1 MIDVNFQ
8 HAHLLYALSAATAPP
23 SDAAPT
29 VVTLKLT
36 SRYNMTTVTALR
48 HKVHDATEKTRTK
61 AQAAIEFAKQSERL
75 GQYAPNEA
83 NDAGGSTQAVEA
95 RFITAQD
102 PVIQTATGD
111 RLPAVPVEEAT
122 KLNELKDILDDR
134 DPSES
139 EPVPGELRE
148 SRDGTVHGVR
158 PKRGAKDEEKKGT
171 DAPLAES
178 KAPSKTNPMFP
189 PVPVYGPPSTLRKVQ
204 CLILRISSAVLSL
217 CFLLVIILGAAFTSI
232 PIAAEHIWI
241 RLKRQ
246 NPDSRRPFF
255 EEEQR
260 RKKARKA
267 AEVAW
272 KKQHTVESVKL
283 ADSNEEGTDGDEFVP
298 LEGGPDELKCDVRY
312 YARRVGLDC
321 EIFEVQTEDGFI
333 IDLWHLYNPRDYE
346 RTNDMERAPHAPD
359 VFRRTTSCNGVPG
372 SQYPTGQ
379 KKYPVLMIHGL
390 LQSAGAYCTNDD
402 DSLAFFLAKSG
413 YDVWLGNNRCG
424 FNPRH
429 SLLEYGDPRMW
440 AWNIRQM
447 GVMDLP
453 ALISRVLSETG
464 FEKLG
469 LIAHSQGTT
478 QSLVAMAKEQRPE
491 IGDKIS
497 VFCALAPAAYAGPL
511 IQKAYFKF
519 MQVIS
524 PAMFRVVFGI
534 HAFIPFMMTMH
545 SLLPGKLYGAMGYRV
560 FSFLF
565 NWTDD
570 RWDQGL
576 RDRLFQFSPV
586 YVSAESMRWWL
597 GRECFA
603 NHKCILSTREEKTLE
618 EKEDEEEDRSIFR
631 STEGFSNGES
641 DDAQPGDRAL
651 DEKQRSSRRR
661 DSSRA
666 RFAWYGPRT
675 PPFALWVCGADDLVD
690 GRRLL
695 RRFERNREPFVDV
708 VHSKVIEGYEHLD
721 VIWAMDAIEKV
732 GKEVREVLWKTTPEE
747 AREVCR
753 TPKGCEDIVDFYQRS
768 DSLREDATREVDATA
783 GEWSKKGAEQVN
795 GSEQIIGGDDDK
807 QEALADKKEVAAST

>member
-1 MIDVNFQ
+1 M
-8 HAHLLYALSAATAPP
+8 AT
-23 SDAAPT
+23 
-29 VVTLKLT
+29 
-36 SRYNMTTVTALR
+36 TTNVKR
-48 HKVHDATEKTRTK
+48 KIHEATDKTKTK
-61 AQAAIEFAKQSERL
+61 AQAAIEFAKQAERL
-75 GQYAPNEA
+75 GQYAPDQET
-83 NDAGGSTQAVEA
+83 DATGSTQAVEA
-95 RFITAQD
+95 RFVTAQD
-102 PVIQTATGD
+102 PVIQTAGGD
-111 RLPAVPVEEAT
+111 RLPAVPIEEAR
-122 KLNELKDILDDR
+122 KLNSLRDVLEDR
-134 DPSES
+134 DPSEN
-139 EPVPGELRE
+139 EPVAGESRE
-148 SRDGTVHGVR
+148 SRDGTIHGVR
-158 PKRGAKDEEKKGT
+158 PQKDDTEGQREGT
-171 DAPLAES
+171 DAPLGES
-178 KAPSKTNPMFP
+178 KAPSNTNPMFP
-189 PVPVYGPPSTLRKVQ
+189 PVPVYGPPSTLRKLH
-204 CLILRISSAVLSL
+204 CILLRISSAVLSL
-217 CFLLVIILGAAFTSI
+217 QFLLVIILGAAVTSI
-232 PIAAEHIWI
+232 PTAAVHVWI
-241 RLKRQ
+241 RLKGQ
-246 NPDSRRPFF
+246 NPDRRRPFF
-255 EEEQR
+255 EEEER
-260 RKKARKA
+260 RKKARRA

-272 KKQHTVESVKL
+272 KKQHNVESEKL
-283 ADSNEEGTDGDEFVP
+283 GDDNEEGKEGDEFVP
-298 LEGGPDELKCDVRY
+298 LEGGSDELKCDVRY

-321 EIFEVQTEDGFI
+321 EVFEVQTEDGFI
-333 IDLWHLYNPRDYE
+333 IDLWHLYNPRDYD
-346 RTNDMERAPHAPD
+346 RTDDSDRAPRAPD

-372 SQYPTGQ
+372 LQYPSGE

-402 DSLAFFLAKSG
+402 DSLAFYLAKSG

-429 SLLEYGDPRMW
+429 KLLDYGDPRMW

-478 QSLVAMAKEQRPE
+478 QTLVALAKEQRPE

-524 PAMFRVVFGI
+524 PSMFRIVFGI

-565 NWTDD
+565 NWTDE
-570 RWDQGL
+570 RWDRGL

-603 NHKCILSTREEKTLE
+603 KHKCILSTREEKTIE
-618 EKEDEEEDRSIFR
+618 EEEDEDEDRSR
-631 STEGFSNGES
+631 SRSRPRRDSDEETS
-641 DDAQPGDRAL
+641 DDAHVGTTALNGQQPN
-651 DEKQRSSRRR
+651 SHTR

-666 RFAWYGPRT
+666 RFAWYGPHT
-675 PPFALWVCGADDLVD
+675 PPFALWVCGADELVD

-732 GKEVREVLWKTTPEE
+732 GKEVRAVLWKTAPEE
-747 AREVCR
+747 ARRVCR
-753 TPKGCEDIVDFYQRS
+753 TPRGCEDVGEFYRRS
-768 DSLREDATREVDATA
+768 EGRREGAAREVDATA
-783 GEWSKKGAEQVN
+783 GEWSQRGAEQVK
-795 GSEQIIGGDDDK
+795 GSEQIGGGEGK
-807 QEALADKKEVAAST
+807 GYEGLEAEKEVSASNERE

>member
-1 MIDVNFQ
+1 M
-8 HAHLLYALSAATAPP
+8 AT
-23 SDAAPT
+23 T
-29 VVTLKLT
+29 
-36 SRYNMTTVTALR
+36 TTVR
-48 HKVHDATEKTRTK
+48 HKLHEATDKTKSK
-61 AQAAIEFAKQSERL
+61 AHAAVEFAKQAERL
-75 GQYAPNEA
+75 GQYAPDQE
-83 NDAGGSTQAVEA
+83 NDTTGPTQAIEA
-95 RFITAQD
+95 RFVTAQD
-102 PVIQTATGD
+102 PVIQTAGGG
-111 RLPAVPVEEAT
+111 RLPAVPIEEAR
-122 KLNELKDILDDR
+122 KLNELKDVLEDR
-134 DPSES
+134 DPSRTH
-139 EPVPGELRE
+139 PVPGELRE
-148 SRDGTVHGVR
+148 SKDGTIHGVR
-158 PKRGAKDEEKKGT
+158 PKEEDENDQKKGT
-171 DAPLAES
+171 DAPLGES
-178 KAPSKTNPMFP
+178 KAPSRTSPMFP
-189 PVPVYGPPSTLRKVQ
+189 PVPVYGPPSTLRKLH
-204 CLILRISSAVLSL
+204 CLQLRISSAILSF
-217 CFLLVIILGAAFTSI
+217 CFLLIIILGAAFTSI
-232 PIAAEHIWI
+232 PTVAEHIWI
-241 RLKRQ
+241 RLKGQ
-246 NPDSRRPFF
+246 NPDKRRPFF
-255 EEEQR
+255 EEEER
-260 RKKARKA
+260 RKKARRA

-272 KKQHTVESVKL
+272 KKQHTVEAEKL
-283 ADSNEEGTDGDEFVP
+283 ADDNEEGKEGDEFVP
-298 LEGGPDELKCDVRY
+298 LEGGPDELKCDIRY

-333 IDLWHLYNPRDYE
+333 IDLWHLYNPRNYE
-346 RTNDMERAPHAPD
+346 RTSDSDRVPHAPD
-359 VFRRTTSCNGVPG
+359 VFRRTTSCTGVPG
-372 SQYPTGQ
+372 SQYPSGQ

-424 FNPRH
+424 FTPRH
-429 SLLEYGDPRMW
+429 KLLDYSDPRMW

-453 ALISRVLSETG
+453 ALVSRVLSETG

-545 SLLPGKLYGAMGYRV
+545 SLLPGKMYGSMGYRV

-565 NWTDD
+565 DWTDE
-570 RWDQGL
+570 RWDQDL

-603 NHKCILSTREEKTLE
+603 KHKCILSTREEKTIE
-618 EKEDEEEDRSIFR
+618 EKEDEEEDRSR
-631 STEGFSNGES
+631 SRSRDESDDEVS
-641 DDAQPGDRAL
+641 DDAQPGDSAL
-651 DEKQRSSRRR
+651 DEKKRSSRRR

-666 RFAWYGPRT
+666 RFAWYGPHT
-675 PPFALWVCGADDLVD
+675 PPFALWVCGADNLVD

-732 GKEVREVLWKTTPEE
+732 GKEVREVIWKTAPEE
-747 AREVCR
+747 ARRICR
-753 TPKGCEDIVDFYQRS
+753 TPRGCEDIKDFYQRS
-768 DSLREDATREVDATA
+768 DKLREDATREVDATA
-783 GEWSKKGAEQVN
+783 GEWSEKGAEQVR
-795 GSEQIIGGDDDK
+795 GSEQIGGGDGK
-807 QEALADKKEVAAST
+807 GYEALEAEKELADSTE

>member
-1 MIDVNFQ
+1 M
-8 HAHLLYALSAATAPP
+8 SA
-23 SDAAPT
+23 D
-29 VVTLKLT
+29 
-36 SRYNMTTVTALR
+36 
-48 HKVHDATEKTRTK
+48 KTKPK
-61 AQAAIEFAKQSERL
+61 AQAAVEFTRQAERL
-75 GQYAPNEA
+75 GHYAPDQEGDA
-83 NDAGGSTQAVEA
+83 NGSTEAIEA
-95 RFITAQD
+95 RFVTAQD
-102 PVIQTATGD
+102 PVIVTADGG
-111 RLPAVPVEEAT
+111 RLPAVPVEEAI
-122 KLNELKDILDDR
+122 KLNKLRDSLEDR

-139 EPVPGELRE
+139 EPVPADFRE
-148 SRDGTVHGVR
+148 SRDGTIHGVR
-158 PKRGAKDEEKKGT
+158 PTKDDEGQKKGT
-171 DAPLAES
+171 DVPLGES
-178 KAPSKTNPMFP
+178 NAPSKTNPMFP
-189 PVPVYGPPSTLRKVQ
+189 PYL
-204 CLILRISSAVLSL
+204 
-217 CFLLVIILGAAFTSI
+217 
-232 PIAAEHIWI
+232 
-241 RLKRQ
+241 
-246 NPDSRRPFF
+246 
-255 EEEQR
+255 
-260 RKKARKA
+260 KA
-267 AEVAW
+267 ANVAW
-272 KKQHTVESVKL
+272 KKQHSSGLDKL
-283 ADSNEEGTDGDEFVP
+283 ASDNEEGKEGDEFVP
-298 LEGGPDELKCDVRY
+298 LEGGPDELKCDARY

-333 IDLWHLYNPRDYE
+333 IDLWHLYNPPDYE
-346 RTNDMERAPHAPD
+346 RTDGSQRVPHAPD
-359 VFRRTTSCNGVPG
+359 VFRQTTSCNGVPG
-372 SQYPTGQ
+372 LQYPPGEQ
-379 KKYPVLMIHGL
+379 KYPILMIHGL

-429 SLLEYGDPRMW
+429 KLLDYSDPRMW

-565 NWTDD
+565 NWTDE
-570 RWDQGL
+570 RWDQDL
-576 RDRLFQFSPV
+576 RARLFQFSPV

-603 NHKCILSTREEKTLE
+603 KHKCILSTREEKTIE
-618 EKEDEEEDRSIFR
+618 EKEDEEEDRSR
-631 STEGFSNGES
+631 SRSRSDS
-641 DDAQPGDRAL
+641 DDEGSDDSRPGDSAL
-651 DEKQRSSRRR
+651 DEKKRSSRRR

-666 RFAWYGPRT
+666 RFSWYGPHT
-675 PPFALWVCGADDLVD
+675 PPFALWVCGADNLVD

-695 RRFERNREPFVDV
+695 RRFERNREPYVDV
-708 VHSKVIEGYEHLD
+708 VHSKIIEGYEHLD

-732 GKEVREVLWKTTPEE
+732 GKEVREVLWKTAPED
-747 AREVCR
+747 ARRVCR
-753 TPKGCEDIVDFYQRS
+753 TPRGCEDVADFYQRS
-768 DSLREDATREVDATA
+768 DRLREDATRELDATA
-783 GEWSKKGAEQVN
+783 GEWSEKGAEQVK
-795 GSEQIIGGDDDK
+795 GSEQIRGGDGKDY
-807 QEALADKKEVAAST
+807 QALEAEKKLDARLE

>member
-1 MIDVNFQ
+1 M
-8 HAHLLYALSAATAPP
+8 AT
-23 SDAAPT
+23 
-29 VVTLKLT
+29 
-36 SRYNMTTVTALR
+36 TTTIR
-48 HKVHDATEKTRTK
+48 HKLHEATDRTKSK
-61 AQAAIEFAKQSERL
+61 AQAAVEFAKQAERL
-75 GQYAPNEA
+75 GQYAPAQEDEA
-83 NDAGGSTQAVEA
+83 TGSTQAVEA
-95 RFITAQD
+95 RFVTAQD
-102 PVIQTATGD
+102 PVIQTADGS
-111 RLPAVPVEEAT
+111 RLPSVPIEEAA
-122 KLNELKDILDDR
+122 KLNKLKDILEDR

-139 EPVPGELRE
+139 EPVSGELRE
-148 SRDGTVHGVR
+148 SKDGTIHGVR
-158 PKRGAKDEEKKGT
+158 PKKDDEEDQKKGT

-178 KAPSKTNPMFP
+178 RAPSKTNPMFP
-189 PVPVYGPPSTLRKVQ
+189 PVPVYGPPSTLRKLH
-204 CLILRISSAVLSL
+204 CLQLRVSSAILSF

-232 PIAAEHIWI
+232 PIVAVHIWI
-241 RLKRQ
+241 RLKGQ
-246 NPDSRRPFF
+246 NPDKRRPFF
-255 EEEQR
+255 QEEER

-272 KKQHTVESVKL
+272 KKHHTVESEKL
-283 ADSNEEGTDGDEFVP
+283 AEDKEDGEEGDEFVP

-346 RTNDMERAPHAPD
+346 RTAKSDRVPHAPD
-359 VFRRTTSCNGVPG
+359 VFRRTTSCTGVPG
-372 SQYPTGQ
+372 SQYPAGQ
-379 KKYPVLMIHGL
+379 KKYPILMIHGL

-402 DSLAFFLAKSG
+402 DSLAFYLAKSG

-429 SLLEYGDPRMW
+429 KLLDYSDPRMW

-464 FEKLG
+464 FEKIG

-524 PAMFRVVFGI
+524 PSMFRVVFGI

-545 SLLPGKLYGAMGYRV
+545 SLLPGKMYGSMGYRV

-565 NWTDD
+565 NWTDE
-570 RWDQGL
+570 RWDQDL

-586 YVSAESMRWWL
+586 YVSSESMRWWL

-603 NHKCILSTREEKTLE
+603 KHKCILSTREEKKIE
-618 EKEDEEEDRSIFR
+618 EREDEEEDRSR
-631 STEGFSNGES
+631 SRSRDDSDDEES
-641 DDAQPGDRAL
+641 DDAQPGDSAL
-651 DEKQRSSRRR
+651 DELNRDSRRR

-666 RFAWYGPRT
+666 RFAWYGPHT
-675 PPFALWVCGADDLVD
+675 PPFALWVCGADNLVD

-732 GKEVREVLWKTTPEE
+732 GKEVREVLWKTAPEE
-747 AREVCR
+747 ARNVCR
-753 TPKGCEDIVDFYQRS
+753 IPRGCEDIQDFYQRS
-768 DSLREDATREVDATA
+768 DKLREDATREVDVTA
-783 GEWSKKGAEQVN
+783 GEWSEKGAEQVS
-795 GSEQIIGGDDDK
+795 GSEQIGGGEGK
-807 QEALADKKEVAAST
+807 GYEALETETGLAA